1 MTKTEDNGLTENLN
15 KNIGLRILAYSPDS
29 RQSKPKI
36 YSKISGPN
44 RKITEKGKIDNKNN
58 NLKVLM

>member
-15 KNIGLRILAYSPDS
+15 KNIGLSILAYSPDS
-29 RQSKPKI
+29 RHSNPKI
-36 YSKISGPN
+36 YSNRSGPN
-44 RKITEKGKIDNKNN
+44 KQINEKGVMDNKNN